1 MQSTW
6 TLQDMRGALRPALVC
21 STAVST
27 RQLRD
32 APAGSQ
38 SKPLSWLHLQSTVQ
52 SWCGSNSG
60 FILLLHVGVDVPGE
74 IDVPGDGG
82 RSRGSGF
89 SPCRV

>member
-32 APAGSQ
+32 APSGSQ
-38 SKPLSWLHLQSTVQ
+38 SKPQSWLHLQSTVQ
-52 SWCGSNSG
+52 SLCGSNSG